1 MGIFCVFKT
10 IGSCHSYVI
19 DETED
24 VLRCLE
30 CCLSFVGNP
39 RDFFLGGGVDFCPH
53 SRNGVTMYTVAY
65 RVLTE

>member
-1 MGIFCVFKT
+1 MEIFCGVLKT

-24 VLRCLE
+24 VLGSPE

-39 RDFFLGGGVDFCPH
+39 RDFFFAGG
-53 SRNGVTMYTVAY
+53 
-65 RVLTE
+65 

>member
-1 MGIFCVFKT
+1 MGIFCGVLKT

-24 VLRCLE
+24 VLGCPE

-39 RDFFLGGGVDFCPH
+39 RDFCLRGVDFCPH
-53 SRNGVTMYTVAY
+53 SRNGATTYSVAY